1 MLKRGGEGR
10 RRQRSSAGVNVAA
23 VLEYPV
29 KSDGSVIAERLALS
43 GDEGGGLE
51 VSVGEGRREIVAP
64 LSFVK
69 RDVSSSILGDSLAI
83 RLLTPFEVV
92 QGEEV
97 IGQLQSHY
105 LKRVIKRVAET
116 VIESYEL
123 AAIHVRLHPLY
134 FLLRWIKPK
143 LALMPSLTRLFWWL
157 SDEDGLR
164 EKHLSRVVSRLR
176 TALDEASR
184 EEEGVLQ
191 KDGELYALNPS
202 KVMRRHLSG
211 GRPVLK
217 LPFNPQVTRFVREP
231 AVAIGAMRLLLAE
244 AYPKPPAILAE
255 LEPEEWAFIK
265 TFHGLQPIASDE
277 PLIEAIKKH
286 LSLEGAEVRLDRKGS
301 ILNSTYLLQIYADG
315 NKRETLFVKR
325 YFSWTDIKWVA
336 AKLWAM
342 PLRNFYFSPG
352 TRMSNEV
359 FFLSYL
365 AEKGLRVPRV
375 VYLSW
380 GDKVLVENAIKGY
393 DLTEAWTRERGRI
406 GDKLLEDITM
416 GVGRMLAEVHEQ
428 DVVVGDCKPDN
439 FMISQPSSEAWLVD
453 LEQASLK
460 GNKSWDLS
468 ELILYMG
475 HYLDPEDAERY
486 ASLIAKGYLSKG
498 RPEVVEGA
506 LDSKFQLTM
515 LPWTPIWTQVWM
527 FRSVERELRR

>member
-1 MLKRGGEGR
+1 MLEQSDEVR
-10 RRQRSSAGVNVAA
+10 RRQGGSAGADVVA

-29 KSDGSVIAERLALS
+29 KSDGLVIAERLVLS
-43 GDEGGGLE
+43 SDERRGLE
-51 VSVGEGRREIVAP
+51 VSVGDSRREIVAP
-64 LSFVK
+64 LGFVK
-69 RDVSSSILGDSLAI
+69 RDISSSILGDSLAI
-83 RLLTPFEVV
+83 RLLTPFQVV
-92 QGEEV
+92 HGGE
-97 IGQLQSHY
+97 IIRQLESHY
-105 LKRVIKRVAET
+105 LKRVIKRVTET

-123 AAIHVRLHPLY
+123 AAVNVRLHPLY
-134 FLLRWIKPK
+134 FLLRWIKAK
-143 LALMPSLTRLFWWL
+143 LALMPSLARLFWWL
-157 SDEDGLR
+157 SAEEGLR
-164 EKHLSRVVSRLR
+164 EKHLSTVMTRLKA
-176 TALDEASR
+176 ALDESSR
-184 EEEGVLQ
+184 EEEGALQ

-202 KVMRRHLSG
+202 KVMRRHLAG
-211 GRPVLK
+211 GRPRLK
-217 LPFNPQVTRFVREP
+217 LPFNPQATRVVREP
-231 AVAIGAMRLLLAE
+231 AVAIGALRLLLAE
-244 AYPKPPAILAE
+244 AYPKAHVSLAE
-255 LEPEEWAFIK
+255 MEPEEWAFIK

-286 LSLEGAEVRLDRKGS
+286 LSLEDAEVKLDRKGS

-315 NKRETLFVKR
+315 SLKEILFVKR
-325 YFSWTDIKWVA
+325 YFSWTDVKWVA

-393 DLTEAWTRERGRI
+393 NLTEAWTRERGRI
-406 GDKLLEDITM
+406 GDSLLEDITVVI
-416 GVGRMLAEVHEQ
+416 GKMLAEVHEQ

-439 FMISQPSSEAWLVD
+439 FMIAQPSFETWLVD

-486 ASLIAKGYLSKG
+486 ASLIARGYLSKG
-498 RPEVVEGA
+498 RPEVVEEA
-506 LDSKFQLTM
+506 LDSKYQLAM

-527 FRSVERELRR
+527 VRSVERELRR

>member
-1 MLKRGGEGR
+1 MLERDGEAR
-10 RRQRSSAGVNVAA
+10 RRREGSAGEKIVA

-29 KSDGSVIAERLALS
+29 KSDGSVIAERLAMS
-43 GDEGGGLE
+43 GDERRGLE
-51 VSVGEGRREIVAP
+51 VSVDDGRREIVAP
-64 LSFVK
+64 LGFVK

-92 QGEEV
+92 QGGEV
-97 IGQLQSHY
+97 ISQLQSHY
-105 LKRVIKRVAET
+105 LKRVIKRVTET

-157 SDEDGLR
+157 NAENGLR
-164 EKHLSRVVSRLR
+164 EKHLSTVISRLR
-176 TALDEASR
+176 TALDESSR
-184 EEEGVLQ
+184 EEDGVLQ

-202 KVMRRHLSG
+202 KVMRGHLG
-211 GRPVLK
+211 GSRPRLK
-217 LPFNPQVTRFVREP
+217 LPFNPQVTRVVREP
-231 AVAIGAMRLLLAE
+231 AVAIGALRLLLAE
-244 AYPKPPAILAE
+244 AYPKSPASLAE
-255 LEPEEWAFIK
+255 MEPEEWAFIK
-265 TFHGLQPIASDE
+265 TFHGLQPISSDE

-286 LSLEGAEVRLDRKGS
+286 LSLEDAEVKLDRKGS
-301 ILNSTYLLQIYADG
+301 ILNSTYLLRIYVDG
-315 NKRETLFVKR
+315 SPKEALFVKR

-380 GDKVLVENAIKGY
+380 GDKVLVENAIRGY
-393 DLTEAWTRERGRI
+393 NLTEAWTRERGRI
-406 GDKLLEDITM
+406 GDRRLEEITI
-416 GVGRMLAEVHEQ
+416 GVGRMLAEVHER

-439 FMISQPSSEAWLVD
+439 FMIAQPLSETWLVD

-506 LDSKFQLTM
+506 LDSKYQLTM

>member
-1 MLKRGGEGR
+1 MLERGDEVR
-10 RRQRSSAGVNVAA
+10 RREGGSAGEDVVA

-29 KSDGSVIAERLALS
+29 KSDGSMIAERLALS
-43 GDEGGGLE
+43 CDEHRGLE
-51 VSVGEGRREIVAP
+51 VSVGDGRREIVAP
-64 LSFVK
+64 LGFVK

-83 RLLTPFEVV
+83 RLLTPFEVI
-92 QGEEV
+92 QGGDI

-105 LKRVIKRVAET
+105 LKRVIKRVTET

-123 AAIHVRLHPLY
+123 VAIHVRLHPLY

-157 SDEDGLR
+157 SPKDGLR
-164 EKHLSRVVSRLR
+164 EKHLSTVMSRLR
-176 TALDEASR
+176 AALDESSR
-184 EEEGVLQ
+184 EEEGILQ

-202 KVMRRHLSG
+202 KVMQKHLSR
-211 GRPVLK
+211 GRPRLK
-217 LPFNPQVTRFVREP
+217 LPFNPQVTRVVREP
-231 AVAIGAMRLLLAE
+231 TVAIGALRLLLAE
-244 AYPKPPAILAE
+244 AYPKAPVSLAE
-255 LEPEEWAFIK
+255 IEPEEWAFVQ

-286 LSLEGAEVRLDRKGS
+286 LSLEGVEVKLDRKGS
-301 ILNSTYLLQIYADG
+301 ILNSTYLLQMYAGG
-315 NKRETLFVKR
+315 NPKETLFVKR

-365 AEKGLRVPRV
+365 AERGIRVPRV

-393 DLTEAWTRERGRI
+393 NLTEAWTRERGRI
-406 GDKLLEDITM
+406 SDSMLEDITI
-416 GVGRMLAEVHEQ
+416 GVGRMLAEVHDR

-439 FMISQPSSEAWLVD
+439 FMIAQPSSETWLVD

-475 HYLDPEDAERY
+475 HHLDLEDAEIY
-486 ASLIAKGYLSKG
+486 ASLVARGYLSKG